1 MFEVLRSGL
10 LSRIVAKISSIESS
24 GTVTDPDI
32 EGDGNIET
40 KSVPPQ
46 DQNTPRNMLVE
57 LYGRIK
63 NHRPVSPA
71 TAFRELHLSR
81 EPDIS

>member
-1 MFEVLRSGL
+1 ME
-10 LSRIVAKISSIESS
+10 KM
-24 GTVTDPDI
+24 
-32 EGDGNIET
+32 ET
-40 KSVPPQ
+40 KRVPPQ

-71 TAFRELHLSR
+71 TAFRKLRFSR